1 MYRILT
7 NGTLFCSSKIEEL
20 SIINPVIELEVNKA
34 GTFTFTVPPNHPY
47 YANLAD
53 KDTLIDVYRDD
64 DTEPIF
70 EGIVAT
76 TEVDFFKQKKVT
88 CEGELTFL
96 NDSILRPNYRQGYT
110 SRQLLESY
118 INEHNSLV
126 EAKKRFTVGQ
136 VTAKD
141 TNDYI
146 TCYTNYQSTMTEI
159 KEDLI
164 DDIGGYLRTRH
175 VSGTRYLDYLA
186 ESPRTNN
193 QIIRLGENL
202 IDLSIGLENDDLA
215 TVIIPLGT
223 TLETQTIQGLDERL
237 TIKTAPADEQHPSGA
252 DYVFSQ
258 SAVDTF
264 GWIEKVVTWDNVTT
278 VNNLLSKGKKYLQET
293 QFENL
298 VIQVKAVDL
307 GLTTSD
313 FQKFKPLDLV
323 RVISEPHGLDR
334 YFMLTK
340 MTINLN
346 NPEQDTITLGKSE
359 ANSLSAKTASAN
371 SQIMDR
377 IEQLP
382 TSNAV
387 KAAIDNATAL
397 ITGAE
402 GGYVVYS
409 FNESGQPIE
418 IKIQD
423 ALNNPTK
430 IWRWNQN
437 GFGYSNDGGQTYGL
451 AMTMD
456 GAIVANYITSGTMVA
471 DRVRGGTFEV
481 GGTSLGKDGKILV
494 KNSSGTTLITIDK
507 NGIAFSGGEQIPYS
521 AISGTPSIPTKTSDL
536 TNDSGWVTSSQA
548 TTITKN
554 TVTTAYVN
562 ALNVTARYI
571 VADLI
576 QAGCTKIGK
585 MTITQTYIAG
595 INDDNTRR
603 VALRAFD
610 NDYGDDTAALQVEIR
625 GSTSE
630 QWTNRM
636 FIRYNGDTWIGG
648 GADLWVEDIN
658 KATGNQVTVNA
669 ELICWGNVIT
679 YGDFLDWS
687 DRRVKK
693 DIQPL
698 SEKYLKAFYALSPTE
713 FRMDEN
719 IFVKDDGKLHLGFI
733 AQDVEKAFNDSYID
747 LNQYALL
754 QENDIELN
762 HRDRQ
767 PGEEKP
773 EKETVKR
780 LSLSYNEFTALI
792 TLAVQEQK
800 KEIDLLR
807 EEIDELKEEIK
818 LLKGEN

>member
-53 KDTLIDVYRDD
+53 KDTLIDIYRDD

-175 VSGTRYLDYLA
+175 VRGTRYLDYLA

-215 TVIIPLGT
+215 TVIIPLGA

-237 TIKTAPADEQHPSGA
+237 TIKTAPADKQHPSGA

-258 SAVDTF
+258 SAVNTF

-278 VNNLLSKGKKYLQET
+278 VSNLLSKGKKYLQET

-307 GLTTSD
+307 GLTTNE

-359 ANSLSAKTASAN
+359 ANSLSAKTASTN

-430 IWRWNQN
+430 IWRWNVN
-437 GFGYSNDGGQTYGL
+437 GLGYSKDGGKTYGL

-456 GAIVANYITSGTMVA
+456 GSIVASYITSGTMTA
-471 DRVRGGTFEV
+471 DRIRGGEFIV
-481 GGTSLGKDGKILV
+481 GGSGLAAAGQISVMDSSNNVVALLNKFGLNVYNGYITGSTLNGNTINTISGSIGKWLMGDGYLMSFNGANEAQSTRKVVMHTYVSSDDDYAFTVYTRDNTSDAWIAKFAITYAGNIVSQSAIDVYPTDDNYGMHVHGALSADAKLQTTNGAVIIDSNGDVTGTGDMYFHNGEIGHNLECGYLDCHNPPW
-494 KNSSGTTLITIDK
+494 NSSD
-507 NGIAFSGGEQIPYS
+507 
-521 AISGTPSIPTKTSDL
+521 
-536 TNDSGWVTSSQA
+536 
-548 TTITKN
+548 
-554 TVTTAYVN
+554 
-562 ALNVTARYI
+562 
-571 VADLI
+571 
-576 QAGCTKIGK
+576 
-585 MTITQTYIAG
+585 
-595 INDDNTRR
+595 
-603 VALRAFD
+603 
-610 NDYGDDTAALQVEIR
+610 IR
-625 GSTSE
+625 
-630 QWTNRM
+630 
-636 FIRYNGDTWIGG
+636 F
-648 GADLWVEDIN
+648 
-658 KATGNQVTVNA
+658 
-669 ELICWGNVIT
+669 
-679 YGDFLDWS
+679 
-687 DRRVKK
+687 KK
-693 DIQPL
+693 DIEDVPEEDADVIL
-698 SEKYLKAFYALSPTE
+698 KSLNPKY
-713 FRMDEN
+713 FRFIEHDEN
-719 IFVKDDGKLHLGFI
+719 KRIGFI
-733 AQDVEKAFNDSYID
+733 AQEVKDIVKDIDDSMLVREQTRHRLNKQELDITNYLAIAYDD
-747 LNQYALL
+747 LIPLLVKGYQKQQREIEEL
-754 QENDIELN
+754 QE
-762 HRDRQ
+762 
-767 PGEEKP
+767 
-773 EKETVKR
+773 T
-780 LSLSYNEFTALI
+780 
-792 TLAVQEQK
+792 
-800 KEIDLLR
+800 
-807 EEIDELKEEIK
+807 IK
-818 LLKGEN
+818 ILKGEIDGKNR